1 MCSLPPLIEGKEGYT
16 NNADGALCMVVV
28 DPATRKLLIPCDC
41 IYPTR
46 AQQRAAIPSLCQLF
60 LQGRCRQGTLC
71 HQVHA
76 NVDTVVVL
84 RGHVGNLPRCCSFHG
99 DDDIAGVLNE
109 RSWLS
114 KVVLYIPEVSFEGG
128 YVPLSR
134 IGYTVPISKMLNE
147 LDSDVVRALDSYGQ
161 SAHEGSAPPEGSP
174 LIVLG
179 AGDIP
184 ICRLHV
190 KERCRF
196 AEECSFLH
204 LCKEIAAMNPQ
215 LPLGRRSRL
224 KVTQKESIC
233 NVSEPHEQ
241 NMLNMA
247 PLSPSTGLAEAS
259 QACPSS
265 VRGFPLVQRGGTSG
279 HSSLANSLY
288 RNGENTSWM
297 GPLRESSSLGQSC
310 EMSTKESPNTPAAV
324 STLCSLSYSDIQ
336 QPKQRLDVRRKLSS
350 RVLVSCDGPCRF
362 EEAPGGAEEST
373 PELRGGRPCKG
384 CRGSS
389 LLIRGTVSDSMAASS
404 RDEGAS
410 NSSMSLSTSC
420 RCFSAGKWRHD
431 PYNLSWVR
439 MGG

>member
-1 MCSLPPLIEGKEGYT
+1 
-16 NNADGALCMVVV
+16 MVVV
-28 DPATRKLLIPCDC
+28 DPATRKLLIPCNC

-60 LQGRCRQGTLC
+60 LQGRCRQGAQC

-76 NVDTVVVL
+76 NVDVVMVL
-84 RGHVGNLPRCCSFHG
+84 RDQVGNLPRCCPFHG

-109 RSWLS
+109 RSLLS

-134 IGYTVPISKMLNE
+134 IGYTVPISKMLNKR
-147 LDSDVVRALDSYGQ
+147 DSDVVRALDSYRQ
-161 SAHEGSAPPEGSP
+161 SLQEGSAPPEGSP
-174 LIVLG
+174 VVVLE

-196 AEECSFLH
+196 AEECGFLH
-204 LCKEIAAMNPQ
+204 LCREIAAMDPQ
-215 LPLGRRSRL
+215 LPLGRRSRS
-224 KVTQKESIC
+224 KATQKECIC
-233 NVSEPHEQ
+233 NVFEPHEES
-241 NMLNMA
+241 MLNTA
-247 PLSPSTGLAEAS
+247 PLSSSTKLAEAS
-259 QACPSS
+259 QSCPSS
-265 VRGFPLVQRGGTSG
+265 VRGFPLVQRGGASG
-279 HSSLANSLY
+279 HSSLANSMH
-288 RNGENTSWM
+288 RNGGNTPWM
-297 GPLRESSSLGQSC
+297 GPLHEPSSLGQSC
-310 EMSTKESPNTPAAV
+310 ELSTKEGPNTPAAV

-336 QPKQRLDVRRKLSS
+336 QLKPRLGVRRKLSS
-350 RVLVSCDGPCRF
+350 RVLVSCDGPCRS
-362 EEAPGGAEEST
+362 EGAPGGAEEST
-373 PELRGGRPCKG
+373 PELRCGRPCKG

-389 LLIRGTVSDSMAASS
+389 FLIRGTVSDSMAASS

-420 RCFSAGKWRHD
+420 RCCSAGKWRHD
-431 PYNLSWVR
+431 PYNLSRVR